1 MRVMRSVAAIIV
13 IGLTAH
19 IVIEFQI
26 HNRFDNFAGTG
37 YYSIAAL
44 E

>member
-1 MRVMRSVAAIIV
+1 MRVMRSVAATIV
-13 IGLTAH
+13 IDSLAH
-19 IVIEFQI
+19 IVNEFQI
-26 HNRFDNFAGTG
+26 HSQFDNFAGTG